1 MQCNKEGWDG
11 RFESAELLFLPELYR
26 TAQRTSAML
35 NVNAISKR
43 LRNWNRY
50 RTTVRELSQ
59 LTDRDLNDLGIRRGE
74 IHFIAKKHT
83 ASA

>member
-1 MQCNKEGWDG
+1 
-11 RFESAELLFLPELYR
+11 
-26 TAQRTSAML
+26 ML
-35 NVNAISKR
+35 NVNTLTKR

-74 IHFIAKKHT
+74 IRFIAKKHA